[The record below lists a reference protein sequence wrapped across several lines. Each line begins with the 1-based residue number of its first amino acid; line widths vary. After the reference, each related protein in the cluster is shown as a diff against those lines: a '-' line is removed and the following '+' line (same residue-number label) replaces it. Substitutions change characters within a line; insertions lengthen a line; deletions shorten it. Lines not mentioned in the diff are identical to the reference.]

1 MNRPVAVCV
10 GLCVVF
16 GSVVAAQRGFP
27 PVDIRGVEPLE
38 FGEVVRGAPFSAEAV
53 TEMTQELRD
62 GNRIERRSTVVIAR
76 DGVGR
81 TRREQALPPI
91 GPVMPDANLRM
102 ITISDPRQKVL
113 YLIDPQRKTASRS
126 TPPSGPP
133 PLPRGGRAPGEMA
146 LPPPQ
151 VSSEALGQ
159 RQIFGLRADGT
170 RQTMTVPAG
179 VFGNV
184 SPLDVV
190 TDRWYSPELK
200 IVLESRRSDPRMG
213 DVTYRVISLVRG
225 EPDPTLFEIPSDYTV
240 VDRPGPPFR
249 RGPGPPP

>member
-1 MNRPVAVCV
+1 MNRPVSACV
-10 GLCVVF
+10 GLCVLLS
-16 GSVVAAQRGFP
+16 SVLTAQRGFP

-76 DGVGR
+76 DGAGR
-81 TRREQALPPI
+81 TRREQALPAI
-91 GPVMPDANLRM
+91 GPFVPDANLRM

-113 YLIDPQRKTASRS
+113 YLLDPQRKTAARS

-133 PLPRGGRAPGEMA
+133 SLPRGDRAPGDMA

-184 SPLDVV
+184 APLDVV

-213 DVTYRVISLVRG
+213 NVTYRVTSLVRG
-225 EPDPTLFEIPSDYTV
+225 EPDPALFEIPSDYTV